1 MLDNLKMPPT
11 AKPMVMGAIA
21 GAVAC
26 ALVGFI
32 WGGWVTGATA
42 REDAEDA
49 AREGRVSALANICVY
64 RFRNQEDAGA
74 KMARLA
80 SATFWERTDIVVKSG
95 AAALAGSTEADRDV
109 ARACAETLAN
119 AASTKT

>member
-1 MLDNLKMPPT
+1 MLNKVTMPVT
-11 AKPMVMGAIA
+11 AKPAVLGAIA

-49 AREGRVSALANICVY
+49 AREARVSALANICVY

-74 KMARLA
+74 ALARLA
-80 SATFWERTDIVVKSG
+80 KASFWERTDIVVKSG
-95 AAALAGSTEADRDV
+95 SAALAGSTEADRDV

-119 AASTKT
+119 SANSKT

>member
-1 MLDNLKMPPT
+1 MLNKLTMPPT
-11 AKPMVMGAIA
+11 AKPAVMGAIA

-42 REDAEDA
+42 RGDAEEA
-49 AREGRVSALANICVY
+49 AREARVSALADICVY

-74 KMARLA
+74 KLARLA
-80 SATFWERTDIVVKSG
+80 DASFWERTDLVVKSG
-95 AAALAGSTEADRDV
+95 SANLPANAEADREV
-109 ARACAETLAN
+109 ARVCGNTLAN
-119 AASTKT
+119 SANGKT